1 MNMAKVNNIRGFHLK
16 YNKEDVDGSQEDNVY
31 DDHRKDLSQDK
42 FIEIPVILKEQ
53 EMQNF

>member
-1 MNMAKVNNIRGFHLK
+1 MVNVNNFRGFHLK

-53 EMQNF
+53 ELQNF

>member
-1 MNMAKVNNIRGFHLK
+1 MNMVNVNNIRGFHLK

-53 EMQNF
+53 ELQNF

>member
-1 MNMAKVNNIRGFHLK
+1 MNMVNVNNFRGFHLK
-16 YNKEDVDGSQEDNVY
+16 YNKEDEDGSQEDNVY

-53 EMQNF
+53 ELQNF